1 MDRHGALLGDRAD
14 LEEIL
19 ALADRVGVIYDGRI
33 TTELPGT
40 KATMNEL
47 GLYMTGARSDREP
60 AA

>member
-1 MDRHGALLGDRAD
+1 
-14 LEEIL
+14 
-19 ALADRVGVIYDGRI
+19 VIYDGRI
-33 TTELPGT
+33 TAELDGS